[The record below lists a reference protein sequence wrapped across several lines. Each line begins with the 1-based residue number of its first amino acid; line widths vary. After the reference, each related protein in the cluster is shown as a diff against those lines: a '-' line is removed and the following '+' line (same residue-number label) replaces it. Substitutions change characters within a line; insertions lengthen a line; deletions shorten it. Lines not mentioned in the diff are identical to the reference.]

1 MRQAPLKRT
10 AFKRAPRTN
19 AKTESNR
26 ALALDE
32 RAQRAIKNAPTRS
45 ASEFDGNQPL
55 ALIGKAQVAT
65 KYVAISSATVR
76 AVPKDLPI
84 RSKAY
89 LRLVAQLPCLHCGI
103 WGYSQAAHSSQG
115 KGMALK
121 ACDLQTFPLC
131 CDRPGQRGCHSLF
144 DQGALF
150 GKEARRLIEPAWV
163 ADTQRRIH
171 AMGDWPKKYP
181 FPTAGLDGKALTAII
196 SGVNHEER
204 QSTPKSARAEPRS

>member
-1 MRQAPLKRT
+1 MNRTPMKRT
-10 AFKRAPRTN
+10 AFKRAPRTTS
-19 AKTESNR
+19 KTESNR

-32 RAQRAIKNAPTRS
+32 RAQRAIKNAPIRTYAGPVCDS
-45 ASEFDGNQPL
+45 AQTVGKAPP
-55 ALIGKAQVAT
+55 ALINKARVAT
-65 KYVAISSATVR
+65 NCVAAASNMPRT
-76 AVPKDLPI
+76 VPKGQPI

-89 LRLVAQLPCLHCGI
+89 LRLVAQLPCMHCGI
-103 WGYSQAAHSSQG
+103 WGYSQAAHANTG

-171 AMGDWPKKYP
+171 AMGIWPKKYP
-181 FPTAGLDGKALTAII
+181 YPHLALEGKALAATKSGAI
-196 SGVNHEER
+196 
-204 QSTPKSARAEPRS
+204 